1 MIDVY
6 AKVTMQDVEEAY
18 LAAVKGVEA
27 GREEPPKPRGCPRCG
42 ALNPPEANFCY
53 RCAAPLT
60 PEAQR
65 QALAR
70 EAEIQAQIQEMRR
83 MLEEVLRKIA
93 EHEEK
98 LRGE

>member
-18 LAAVKGVEA
+18 LAALEGAEVK
-27 GREEPPKPRGCPRCG
+27 REEPPKPRACPRCG
-42 ALNPPEANFCY
+42 ALNPPQAAYCY
-53 RCAAPLT
+53 RCGAPLT

-70 EAEIQAQIQEMRR
+70 EME
-83 MLEEVLRKIA
+83 IA
-93 EHEEK
+93 E
-98 LRGE
+98 LRAAVAQLQELVQRLLGQKKA

>member
-18 LAAVKGVEA
+18 LAAVKGAEVK
-27 GREEPPKPRGCPRCG
+27 REEPPKPRACPRCG

-70 EAEIQAQIQEMRR
+70 EAEIAELRSAV
-83 MLEEVLRKIA
+83 EELQGLLRKLLEA
-93 EHEEK
+93 K
-98 LRGE
+98 S